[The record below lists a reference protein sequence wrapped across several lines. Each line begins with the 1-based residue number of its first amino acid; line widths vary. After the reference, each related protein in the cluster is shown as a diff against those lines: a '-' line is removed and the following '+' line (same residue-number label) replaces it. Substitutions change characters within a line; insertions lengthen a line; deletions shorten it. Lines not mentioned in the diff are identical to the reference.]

1 MHAQV
6 TDLPP
11 DVWSIVR
18 EDMNPT
24 EWAIACGFSRES
36 FAMRLKILVAELCS
50 KHASHRHICMGQ
62 LQLDQW
68 PACHSLNLN
77 LWQLG
82 ENVRLD
88 PAQIQRLDSAS
99 KALPLLQCLHLVG
112 RGQVPLRDSTIEGLL
127 VRLLARHVSVLTLQV
142 KTVDMPLDLLP
153 NLQHLVLDLDTI
165 PARQDYTQTHGSLF
179 SAISMLKGLRTL
191 YVQSAPNACSWSAT
205 GDGSEDLTGCKHLHH
220 VVLQDFKYGGMLAL
234 PAGCCLHA
242 ICEPYDLLEKLRS
255 PICLCV
261 PT

>member
-1 MHAQV
+1 MSGA
-6 TDLPP
+6 L
-11 DVWSIVR
+11 SG

-127 VRLLARHVSVLTLQV
+127 VRLLARHVSV
-142 KTVDMPLDLLP
+142 VDTAGQDCG
-153 NLQHLVLDLDTI
+153 HASRLV
-165 PARQDYTQTHGSLF
+165 AKSAAFGAGSRHN
-179 SAISMLKGLRTL
+179 SG
-191 YVQSAPNACSWSAT
+191 
-205 GDGSEDLTGCKHLHH
+205 
-220 VVLQDFKYGGMLAL
+220 
-234 PAGCCLHA
+234 
-242 ICEPYDLLEKLRS
+242 
-255 PICLCV
+255 
-261 PT
+261 